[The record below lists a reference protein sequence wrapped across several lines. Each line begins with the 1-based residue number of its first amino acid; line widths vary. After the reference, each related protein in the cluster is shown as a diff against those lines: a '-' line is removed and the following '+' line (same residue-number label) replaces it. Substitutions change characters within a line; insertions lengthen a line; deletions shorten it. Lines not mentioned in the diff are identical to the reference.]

1 MFGFIEIGDFVWD
14 IYISVVVDFSYE
26 RLKIEFFE
34 VIKIY
39 VLMYNIL
46 CIDVVNKKGLVKII
60 KLENKFDKV
69 IVFFSLIYIL
79 MKE

>member
-1 MFGFIEIGDFVWD
+1 M
-14 IYISVVVDFSYE
+14 SVVVDFSYE
-26 RLKIEFFE
+26 RLKNEFLE

-39 VLMYNIL
+39 VFMYNVL
-46 CIDVVNKKGLVKII
+46 CIDVVNKKGMVKII

-69 IVFFSLIYIL
+69 MVFFSLIYIL